1 MIYNYIKIAV
11 RNLLRHKSFSFINLF
26 GLSSGLAC
34 CLLIGLYIWN
44 ELSFDR
50 YHEKA
55 DRIWRISR
63 KFYNKDGSQQL
74 HLGHLAPPF
83 GPLLKNDFPDM
94 EEVTRLLQTNTTVQ
108 LGEQFFS
115 EDQMFYAEPNVFRVF
130 DIPLR
135 AGNPAA
141 ALNEPYSVM
150 LNETTAKK
158 YFGGADPMNRIL
170 RFSGRFDLKVTG
182 VFQDF
187 PYNSHFHPA
196 LLVSFSTLNDTLVY
210 GAERLRTN
218 WGNNSFS
225 TFTLLP
231 ENYPVKKLEAQ
242 FPAFLDKH
250 MGTMATEENE
260 PLPSTWTSLH
270 FEPLTDIHLKSHL
283 DSEIEENGDI
293 RRVYIFSIIA
303 LFVLL
308 IACINYMNL
317 TTARSAVRARE
328 IGVRK
333 VVGAYQSNILMQFL
347 SESVLLAFFAA
358 LLAFGMACLALPFV
372 NELLGQELRVPPGAF
387 WVAPVLLLGL
397 TAITGF
403 LAGSY
408 PAFYLSALK
417 PLTVLKNDK
426 PKSGGGAGLRKVLVV
441 SQFAISVVL
450 IIATVV
456 VFRQL
461 QYMQNQKLGLNKDHV
476 VTAFCYNALAPRY
489 ESFRNE
495 ILHNPTVKNLT
506 RSSRLPSGRLLD
518 SFGSAQ
524 AQVETDTLEQSQVDL
539 KFVTVDHR
547 FAQTYELEIAA
558 GRFYQQDFGSDRT
571 ESFIINEAAAK
582 MIGWKTPG
590 EAVEKRINYGNRD
603 ARIVGVLKDFN
614 FESLHQEIQP
624 MIFFIPRDST
634 FFNFLSFRL
643 DGAHIEEGLAHLKTT
658 WQKFLP
664 EYPFEYRFL
673 DEQYGQLYEAE
684 QRQGRV
690 FITFALLAILI
701 ACLGLFG
708 LTAFVVQQRVK
719 EIGIRKVLGASAP
732 GLLLLL
738 SKDFLKLVAIALLIA
753 SPVAWYFMQ
762 QWLED
767 FAYRIR
773 IDAWVFLTAGL
784 VAVLVAFLTVSFQSI
799 KAALA
804 NPVNSL
810 RNE

>member
-1 MIYNYIKIAV
+1 MFQNYIKIAI

-83 GPLLKNDFPDM
+83 GPLLKTDFPDM
-94 EEVTRLLQTNTTVQ
+94 EEVTRLLQTNTTVRI
-108 LGEQFFS
+108 GEQFFS
-115 EDQMFYAEPNVFRVF
+115 EDQMFYAEPNVFNVF

-135 AGNPAA
+135 SGNPAA

-158 YFGGADPMNRIL
+158 YFGATDPMNRVL

-182 VFQDF
+182 VFHDF

-210 GAERLRTN
+210 GAEGLRTN

-225 TFTLLP
+225 TFALLP
-231 ENYPVKKLEAQ
+231 ENYPVQKLEAQ

-250 MGTMATEENE
+250 MGTMAMEENE
-260 PLPSTWTSLH
+260 PKPSTWTSLH

-358 LLAFGMACLALPFV
+358 LLAFGMARLALPYV
-372 NELLGQELRVPPGAF
+372 NDLLGQELRVPAGAY
-387 WVAPVLLLGL
+387 WVAPALLLGL
-397 TAITGF
+397 TAVTGL

-408 PAFYLSALK
+408 PAFYLSAMK
-417 PLTVLKNDK
+417 PLSILKNDK
-426 PKSGGGAGLRKVLVV
+426 PKRGGGAGLRKVLVV

-461 QYMQNQKLGLNKDHV
+461 QFMQNQKLGLNKDHV
-476 VTAFCYNALAPRY
+476 VTTFCYNDLAPKF
-489 ESFRNE
+489 EGFRNE
-495 ILHNPTVKNLT
+495 ILNNPAIKNIT

-518 SFGSAQ
+518 SFGSAS
-524 AQVETDTLEQSQVDL
+524 AQLETDTLEQSDVDL
-539 KFVTVDHR
+539 KLVTVDHR
-547 FAQTYELEIAA
+547 FAQTYELEMAA

-571 ESFIINEAAAK
+571 ESFIVNEAAAK
-582 MIGWKTPG
+582 MIGWKSPQ

-614 FESLHQEIQP
+614 FESLHQKIQP

-634 FFNFLSFRL
+634 FFNFLSVRL
-643 DGAHIEEGLAHLKTT
+643 DGAHIDEGLAHLKAT

-719 EIGIRKVLGASAP
+719 EIGIRKVLGATVP
-732 GLLLLL
+732 GLLVLL
-738 SKDFLKLVAIALLIA
+738 SKDFLMLVAIALLVA

-762 QWLED
+762 SWLED

-773 IDAWVFLTAGL
+773 IDGWVFFTAAL
-784 VAVLVAFLTVSFQSI
+784 LAILVAFLTVSFQSI